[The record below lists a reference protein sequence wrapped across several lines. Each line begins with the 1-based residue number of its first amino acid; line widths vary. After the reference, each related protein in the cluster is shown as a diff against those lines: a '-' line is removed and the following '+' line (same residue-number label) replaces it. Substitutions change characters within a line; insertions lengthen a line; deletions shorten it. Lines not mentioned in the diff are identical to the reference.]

1 MNIRLSEMTI
11 PLMRQFFR
19 EFTYDPD
26 TFENPADCI
35 AYFYSEES
43 ADAFYKKNQKPDR
56 KHFAILADDGVVGD
70 LYLKRIDLTERSC
83 TLSIHMKNDSA
94 KNKGYGTKAERL
106 ALKYT
111 FEELQLESV
120 NAEALIRNTRSRHVL
135 EKVGFKEVRRDAK
148 YSYYECRIGDWQA
161 QAGQ

>member
-1 MNIRLSEMTI
+1 MNIRLCEMTI

-19 EFTYDPD
+19 EFAYDPD
-26 TFENPADCI
+26 TFENPVDCI
-35 AYFYSEES
+35 AYLYNEES

-94 KNKGYGTKAERL
+94 KNKGYGTKAEQL
-106 ALKYT
+106 ALKYA
-111 FEELQLESV
+111 FEELQLERV
-120 NAEALIRNTRSRHVL
+120 YAEALIRNTRSRHVL
-135 EKVGFKEVRRDAK
+135 EKVGFKEVHRDAK
-148 YSYYECRIGDWQA
+148 YSSYECRIGDWQA
-161 QAGQ
+161 QTGL